1 METIRVCRA
10 GYPTR
15 KHFDEFLDRFGI
27 LAPSTLDKRF
37 ASLNSE
43 VESLPNTVL
52 KFLTFGLFLLVLMR
66 KQRARNFWRQLD
78 SKNTRYLYCTHHVE
92 YFSEQPS
99 LGI

>member
-27 LAPSTLDKRF
+27 LDSATLDKRY

-52 KFLTFGLFLLVLMR
+52 NLF
-66 KQRARNFWRQLD
+66 F
-78 SKNTRYLYCTHHVE
+78 
-92 YFSEQPS
+92 
-99 LGI
+99 